1 MSSFHY
7 KGEELYVEG
16 VPLSKIACEYGTPT
30 YVYSRDDIETAYRN
44 FDRAFGDYPHS
55 VCYSVKANSN
65 IAVLNILANLG
76 SGFDIVSGGELQRV
90 LKAGGTPSKVVFS
103 GVGKTREELIFA
115 LKAGI
120 GCFNV
125 ESPAELDLLQCVGQE
140 VGLIA
145 PASVRVNPDVDAGTH
160 PYISTG
166 LKENKF
172 GVSRSTAVRMYVES
186 RQMKNVNMIGIDCHI
201 GSQITE
207 IAPIIEAIVELKNI
221 IDELASYGIELE
233 HVDLGGGVGVRYKDE
248 VPIALP
254 TYAEAVIN
262 AMGEH
267 QHRLLFEPGR
277 QIVANAGI
285 LLTKVELLKTNH
297 ESRFAIVD
305 AAMNDLIR
313 PALYGSWQNISEV
326 KKRHKKQILSVVG
339 PICETADFF
348 AHEREIAVEPGDL
361 LAIEASGAYGF
372 VMSSNY
378 NSRNR
383 AAEVMVSGSKH
394 YCIRARETIEHQ
406 LLLERTLPG
415 QENL

>member
-7 KGEELYVEG
+7 RHEDLYAED
-16 VPLSKIACEYGTPT
+16 VPLSEIAYEYGTPT
-30 YVYSRDDIETAYRN
+30 YVYSRDDIETAYRD
-44 FDRAFGDYPHS
+44 FDHAFTEYPHL

-103 GVGKTREELIFA
+103 GVGKTKEELTFA

-120 GCFNV
+120 GCFNI
-125 ESPAELDLLQCVGQE
+125 ESPAELDLLECVGQE
-140 VGLIA
+140 LGLIA

-160 PYISTG
+160 PYIATG

-172 GVSRSTAVRMYVES
+172 GVSRHTALGMYIKS
-186 RQMKNVNMIGIDCHI
+186 KQMKYVNMIGIDCHI

-207 IAPIIEAIVELKNI
+207 IEPIIEAIAEIKKI
-221 IDELASYGIELE
+221 IDELASYGITLE
-233 HVDLGGGVGVRYKDE
+233 HVDLGGGVGIRYKDE
-248 VPIALP
+248 KPIPLP
-254 TYAEAVIN
+254 TYAKAIIN

-277 QIVANAGI
+277 HVVANAGI
-285 LLTKVELLKTNH
+285 LLTKVQLLKKNH
-297 ESRFAIVD
+297 ESSFAIVD

-313 PALYGSWQNISEV
+313 PALYGSWQNVIEV
-326 KKRHKKQILSVVG
+326 KKRPKKQTLSIVG

-348 AHEREIAVEPGDL
+348 AHKREIAVEPGDL
-361 LAIEASGAYGF
+361 VAIEASGAYGF

-383 AAEVMVSGSKH
+383 AAEVIVSGSKH
-394 YCIRARETIEHQ
+394 YCVRTRETIEHQ
-406 LLLERTLPG
+406 LLLERTLPP
-415 QENL
+415 